1 MREVR
6 TRRPERRRRRAAGI
20 AVGLVG
26 ALTATMLGTAGATA
40 SPVATATV
48 GAVSAD
54 DDGLVAWYPLDAA
67 STTGGTT
74 ANLAAGSTFGPATV
88 HGATATPDGLA
99 LDGTDDYV
107 DLPDHLLA
115 GLTDATVSLDVLVDT
130 TQATPYFVYG
140 LGNSSGTAG
149 NGYLFTTGNAYR
161 TSIATGNWSTEQT
174 VTKGSNLTRGVW
186 KTLTWA
192 LTGTT
197 ATLYEDGVQVKQA
210 TNVTTDPGQIGGGQT
225 TANYVGRSL
234 YSGDRYLKGQVRDF
248 RLYDRA
254 VTAAEAAELALETS
268 TAAADA
274 DLAALD
280 LGDTSAVTADL
291 ALPAAGPQG
300 SLVRWTS
307 SDPAVVSATGTV
319 TRPAAGE
326 DDATVT
332 LTAAVTRGAVA
343 RTATFEVTVL
353 AQLLPAEAAQ
363 WDAEHV
369 RVPHLDDVR
378 GNLTLPATGANG
390 SSLTWVTSDPATI
403 SPTGEVTRPAHG
415 EEAAVVQLTVTASKD
430 GATATHTYDATV
442 RPLPAAADYEGYF
455 FPYFEGESTPDGE
468 SVYFSVS
475 DGNDPLDWVELN
487 DAEPVLTSELG
498 EKGLRDPFIIRSP
511 EGDRFFLLAT
521 DLRIYGGNNFAN
533 AQERGSRAL
542 MIWEST
548 DLVNWSEQRMVTVS
562 SEYAG
567 NTWAPE
573 AFYDA
578 QRGEYIVYWAS
589 ALYPTTDTT
598 GRRIATSYQR
608 MMYATTRDFVTFSEP
623 QVWIDEKRG
632 DGLGMID
639 SSIVEHE
646 GTYYRF
652 TKDEAY
658 MIPRLEKST
667 DLRSTDWD
675 LVAEKIGY
683 GQPNP
688 WGGTLTAGEG
698 PTVFKSNTEEKWY
711 LFVDQPSY
719 HGGQGYLPLES
730 TDLDSGVWTSVDA
743 DLPSSPRH
751 GTVLPITA
759 AEQAALLAAYGD
771 EPPAPELDLAVDVS
785 PRCLAGKAYV
795 AVRATNGEAVPVDLT
810 LTTPYGTKAFADVA
824 AGRAAYQSFA
834 VRATSVPAGTVTVA
848 GVATLDGKEV
858 TTTLEAPVEAL
869 DCA

>member
-1 MREVR
+1 MTGLR
-6 TRRPERRRRRAAGI
+6 TRAARRRAAVV
-20 AVGLVG
+20 AAGLVG
-26 ALTATMLGTAGATA
+26 ALTMTTLATAGATA
-40 SPVATATV
+40 APAATAV
-48 GAVSAD
+48 GGAD
-54 DDGLVAWYPLDAA
+54 DDGLVVWYPLDAA
-67 STTGGTT
+67 STTGTT
-74 ANLAAGSTFGPATV
+74 AANLAAGSTFGPATLV
-88 HGATATPDGLA
+88 GGQASADGTT

-115 GLTDATVSLDVLVDT
+115 GLTDVTVSLDVLVDAS
-130 TQATPYFVYG
+130 QGTPYFVYG
-140 LGNSSGTAG
+140 LGNTSGTAG

-174 VTKGSNLTRGVW
+174 VTKGSNLARGVW
-186 KTLTWA
+186 KTLTYT
-192 LTGTT
+192 LSGTT
-197 ATLYEDGVQVKQA
+197 ATLYEDGVQVRQS
-210 TNVTTDPGQIGGGQT
+210 TTVTTDPGQIGGGQT

-234 YSGDRYLKGQVRDF
+234 YSTDRYLKGQVRDF

-254 VTAAEAAELALETS
+254 VTAAEAADLASGTS
-268 TAAADA
+268 AAAADA

-280 LGDTSAVTADL
+280 LGDTGAVTADL
-291 ALPAAGPQG
+291 VLPTTGAQG
-300 SLVRWTS
+300 SLVTWTS
-307 SDPAVVSATGTV
+307 SDPAVVSAAGKV

-326 DDATVT
+326 DDETVT
-332 LTAAVTRGAVA
+332 LTALVTRGAVA
-343 RTATFEVTVL
+343 RTATFQVTVL
-353 AQLLPAEAAQ
+353 AQLLPAEAAR

-369 RVPHLDDVR
+369 VVPHLDDVR

-390 SSLTWVTSDPATI
+390 STLAWASADPGVVTA
-403 SPTGEVTRPAHG
+403 TGEVTRPAPG
-415 EEAAVVQLTVTASKD
+415 DPAAVVRLTVTATKD
-430 GATATHTYDATV
+430 GATATHAYDATV
-442 RPLPAAADYEGYF
+442 RPLPAPADYEGYF

-475 DGNDPLDWVELN
+475 EGDDPLDWVELN
-487 DAEPVLTSELG
+487 DAEPVLTSTLG
-498 EKGLRDPFIIRSP
+498 EKGLRDPFVIRSP

-548 DLVNWSEQRMVTVS
+548 DLVHWSEQRSVTVS

-578 QRGEYIVYWAS
+578 RRGEYVVYWAS
-589 ALYPTTDTT
+589 ALYPTTSTAN
-598 GRRIATSYQR
+598 RRIADSYQR

-632 DGLGMID
+632 NGLGMID

-658 MIPRLEKST
+658 MIPRLETST

-688 WGGTLTAGEG
+688 WGGTFTAGEG

-711 LFVDQPSY
+711 LFMDQPSY
-719 HGGQGYLPLES
+719 HGGQGYMPFES
-730 TDLDSGVWTSVDA
+730 TDLGSGVWTAVDA
-743 DLPSSPRH
+743 HLPSSPRH
-751 GTVLPITA
+751 GTVLPVTA
-759 AEQAALLAAYGD
+759 AEHAALVAAYGE
-771 EPPAPELDLAVDVS
+771 EPPAPELDLAVEVS

-795 AVRATNGEAVPVDLT
+795 AVRATNGEDVPVDLT
-810 LTTPYGTKAFADVA
+810 LTTPYGTRSFADVQP
-824 AGRAAYQSFA
+824 GRNAYQSFA
-834 VRATSVPAGTVTVA
+834 ARTASVPAGTVSVT

-858 TTTLEAPVEAL
+858 TTTREAPVEAL

>member
-1 MREVR
+1 MTGLR
-6 TRRPERRRRRAAGI
+6 TRAPRRRTAGI

-26 ALTATMLGTAGATA
+26 ALTATMLAAATA
-40 SPVATATV
+40 PAVADV
-48 GAVSAD
+48 GGPAD
-54 DDGLVAWYPLDAA
+54 EGLVAWYPLDAA
-67 STTGGTT
+67 STTDGTT
-74 ANLAAGSTFGPATV
+74 ANLAEGSTFGPATV

-115 GLTDATVSLDVLVDT
+115 GITDATVSLDVLVDPS
-130 TQATPYFVYG
+130 QGTPYFIYG
-140 LGNSSGTAG
+140 LGNTSGTAG

-186 KTLTWA
+186 KTLTWT
-192 LTGTT
+192 LSGTT
-197 ATLYEDGVQVKQA
+197 ATLYEDGVQVRQA
-210 TNVTTDPGQIGGGQT
+210 TNVTTDPGQIGAGQT
-225 TANYVGRSL
+225 TANYVGRSV

-254 VTAAEAAELALETS
+254 VTAAEAAQLAAGTA

-274 DLAALD
+274 DVAALD

-291 ALPAAGPQG
+291 TLPTAGAQG
-300 SLVRWTS
+300 SAITWTS
-307 SDPAVVSATGTV
+307 SDAAVVSAAGKV
-319 TRPAAGE
+319 TRPAAGA

-332 LTAAVTRGAVA
+332 LTATVTRGAVT
-343 RTATFEVTVL
+343 RTAAFDVTVL
-353 AQLLPAEAAQ
+353 AQLEPAEAAQ

-369 RVPHLDDVR
+369 SIPHLDDVR
-378 GNLTLPATGANG
+378 GNLTLPATGENG
-390 SSLTWVTSDPATI
+390 STLAWASSDAATV
-403 SPTGEVTRPAHG
+403 SATGEVTRPAHG
-415 EEAAVVQLTVTASKD
+415 EEPVVVQLTVTATKD

-442 RPLPAAADYEGYF
+442 LPSPADADYEGYF

-487 DAEPVLTSELG
+487 DGEPVLTSTLG

-511 EGDRFFLLAT
+511 EGDRFFMLAT
-521 DLRIYGGNNFAN
+521 DLRIYGGNDFGN

-573 AFYDA
+573 AFWDA
-578 QRGEYIVYWAS
+578 ERGEYIVYWAS
-589 ALYPTTDTT
+589 ALYPTTDTS
-598 GRRIATSYQR
+598 GRDIATSYQR

-632 DGLGMID
+632 NGLGMID

-667 DLRSTDWD
+667 DLRSTDWE
-675 LVAEKIGY
+675 LVAERIGY
-683 GQPNP
+683 GEPNP
-688 WGGTLTAGEG
+688 WGGTFTNGEG
-698 PTVFKSNTEEKWY
+698 PTAFRSNLEEKWY

-719 HGGQGYLPLES
+719 HGGEGYMAFES
-730 TDLDSGVWTSVDA
+730 TDLDSGEWTAVDA
-743 DLPSSPRH
+743 QLPSSPRH
-751 GTVLPITA
+751 GTVLPVTA
-759 AEQAALLAAYGD
+759 AEHAALLAAYGD
-771 EPPAPELDLAVDVS
+771 EEPAPELAVDVEVS

-795 AVRATNGEAVPVDLT
+795 AVRATHGEDVPVDVT
-810 LTTPYGTKAFADVA
+810 LTTPYGTRTFADVA
-824 AGRAAYQSFA
+824 PGRSAYQAFP
-834 VRATSVPAGTVTVA
+834 VRATSAPAGTATVTA
-848 GVATLDGKEV
+848 AATLDGTEV
-858 TTTLEAPVEAL
+858 TTSRESAFEAL
-869 DCA
+869 ACG

>member
-1 MREVR
+1 MTAR
-6 TRRPERRRRRAAGI
+6 TTHGRPRARAL

-26 ALTATMLGTAGATA
+26 ALTATLLGAATA
-40 SPVATATV
+40 APA
-48 GAVSAD
+48 SAD
-54 DDGLVAWYPLDAA
+54 VGGADDAGLVAWYPLDAA
-67 STTGGTT
+67 STAGGQA
-74 ANLAAGSTFGPATV
+74 ANLADGSTFGPATLV
-88 HGATATPDGLA
+88 GGQATADGAT

-115 GLTDATVSLDVLVDT
+115 GLTDATVSLDVLVATD
-130 TQATPYFVYG
+130 QATPYFIYG
-140 LGNSSGTAG
+140 LGNSSGSSG

-186 KTLTWA
+186 KTLTWT
-192 LTGTT
+192 LSGTT
-197 ATLYEDGVQVKQA
+197 ASLYEDGVQVKQS
-210 TNVTTDPGQIGGGQT
+210 TTVTTDPGQIGAGQT

-248 RLYDRA
+248 RVYDRA
-254 VTAAEAAELALETS
+254 VTAAEAAELAAETS
-268 TAAADA
+268 TSAVDADA
-274 DLAALD
+274 AALD

-291 ALPAAGPQG
+291 VLPTAAAQG
-300 SLVRWTS
+300 SLVTWMTS
-307 SDPAVVSATGTV
+307 APGVVSAAGKV

-326 DDATVT
+326 DDATAT
-332 LTAAVTRGAVA
+332 LTALVSRGAVA

-353 AQLLPAEAAQ
+353 AHLLPGEAAQ
-363 WDAEHV
+363 WDAEHASI
-369 RVPHLDDVR
+369 PNLGDVR
-378 GNLTLPATGANG
+378 GNLTFPATGRNG
-390 SSLTWVTSDPATI
+390 SSLTWISADPDVV

-415 EEAAVVQLTVTASKD
+415 APAAVVQLTVTASKD

-442 RPLPAAADYEGYF
+442 RPLPAEADYEGYF
-455 FPYFEGESTPDGE
+455 FPYFEGESTADGE
-468 SVYFSVS
+468 SIYFSAS
-475 DGNDPLDWVELN
+475 NGNDPLDWIELN
-487 DAEPVLTSELG
+487 EGEPVLTSGLG
-498 EKGLRDPFIIRSP
+498 EKGLRDPFVIRSP

-521 DLRIYGGNNFAN
+521 DLRIYGGNNFGN
-533 AQERGSRAL
+533 AQERGSLSL

-548 DLVNWSEQRMVTVS
+548 DLVHWSEQRSVKVS
-562 SEYAG
+562 SDYAG

-589 ALYPTTDTT
+589 ALYPTTSTT
-598 GRRIATSYQR
+598 GRQISTSYQR

-632 DGLGMID
+632 NGLGMID
-639 SSIVEHE
+639 SSIVEDE

-743 DLPSSPRH
+743 HLPSSPRH
-751 GTVLPITA
+751 GTVLPVTA
-759 AEQAALLAAYGD
+759 AEHAALLAAYGD
-771 EPPAPELDLAVDVS
+771 EPPAPELDLAVDVT

-795 AVRATNGEAVPVDLT
+795 AVRATNGEDVPVDVT
-810 LTTPYGTKAFADVA
+810 LSTPYGEKAFAAVA
-824 AGRAAYQSFA
+824 PGKNAYQSFA
-834 VRATSVPAGTVTVA
+834 VRAATVEAGTVTVT
-848 GVATLDGKEV
+848 GTTVQGGTEVPVDVAYD
-858 TTTLEAPVEAL
+858 AL
-869 DCA
+869 ACG

>member
-1 MREVR
+1 MELTHRGR
-6 TRRPERRRRRAAGI
+6 SALAA
-20 AVGLVG
+20 GLVG
-26 ALTATMLGTAGATA
+26 AL
-40 SPVATATV
+40 
-48 GAVSAD
+48 AVSTLAAAVAAPAAAD
-54 DDGLVAWYPLDAA
+54 VGGPTDTGLVAWYPLDAA

-74 ANLAAGSTFGPATV
+74 ANRAEGSTFGPATV
-88 HGATATPDGLA
+88 VGGTATADGTN

-115 GLTDATVSLDVLVDT
+115 GLTDVTVSLDVLVSQD
-130 TQATPYFVYG
+130 QGTPYFVYG
-140 LGNSSGTAG
+140 LGNTSGSNG

-174 VTKGSNLTRGVW
+174 VTKGANLQRGVW
-186 KTLTWA
+186 KTLTYT

-254 VTAAEAAELALETS
+254 LSAAEAGELAARTS

-291 ALPAAGPQG
+291 VLPTTGAQG
-300 SLVRWTS
+300 SLVTWTS
-307 SDPAVVSATGTV
+307 SDPGVVSAAGKV

-332 LTAAVTRGAVA
+332 LTALVTRGAVA
-343 RTATFEVTVL
+343 RTAQLEVTVL
-353 AQLLPAEAAQ
+353 AHLAPAEAVA
-363 WDAEHV
+363 WDASHAV
-369 RVPHLDDVR
+369 VPHLDDVR
-378 GNLTLPATGANG
+378 GNLTLPADGANG
-390 SSLTWVTSDPATI
+390 SALTWESSDPAVV
-403 SPTGEVTRPAHG
+403 SATGEVTRPAHG
-415 EEAAVVQLTVTASKD
+415 EPAAVVRLTVTATKD

-442 RPLPAAADYEGYF
+442 RPLPAEADYEGYF
-455 FPYFEGESTPDGE
+455 FPYFEGESTADGE
-468 SVYFSVS
+468 SVYFSAS
-475 DGNDPLDWVELN
+475 NGNDALDWVELN
-487 DAEPVLTSELG
+487 DGEPVLTSTLG

-521 DLRIYGGNNFAN
+521 DLRIYGGNNFGN

-548 DLVNWSEQRMVTVS
+548 DLVHWSDQRMVTVS
-562 SEYAG
+562 SAYAG

-573 AFYDA
+573 AFWDA

-589 ALYPTTDTT
+589 ALYPTTSTD
-598 GRRIATSYQR
+598 GRRIADSYQR

-632 DGLGMID
+632 NGLGMID
-639 SSIVEHE
+639 SSIVEHD

-743 DLPSSPRH
+743 QLPSSPRH

-759 AEQAALLAAYGD
+759 AEHAALLAAYG
-771 EPPAPELDLAVDVS
+771 EQPPAPELDLAVEVT

-795 AVRATNGEAVPVDLT
+795 AVRATNGEDVPVRLT
-810 LTTPYGTKAFADVA
+810 LTTPYGEKTVADVA
-824 AGRAAYQSFA
+824 PGKNAYQSFA
-834 VRATSVPAGTVTVA
+834 ARATAVPAGTVTVT
-848 GVATLDGKEV
+848 GVATLDGREV
-858 TTTLEAPVEAL
+858 TATREATVDAL